1 MYGWIVK
8 RLRNA
13 EAEHTKNGEDKLAL
27 LCRDAA
33 SVVVELNTRNKTLRE
48 LLRDRDTTIDS
59 LNVSLETYRGLTEAM
74 QQNQQPRWIPVQ
86 ERLPEEDGYYL
97 VCCQPY
103 KAQWVTM
110 QHYSPDSAFSGSV
123 TYWMPL
129 PEPPKEDNT

>member
-1 MYGWIVK
+1 M
-8 RLRNA
+8 A
-13 EAEHTKNGEDKLAL
+13 EYIDRTQAVAERT
-27 LCRDAA
+27 
-33 SVVVELNTRNKTLRE
+33 
-48 LLRDRDTTIDS
+48 
-59 LNVSLETYRGLTEAM
+59 
-74 QQNQQPRWIPVQ
+74 RWIPVT

-129 PEPPKEDNT
+129 PEPPEEADNG